1 MVKILISFFLF
12 IFISVH
18 GQTTKPTFALWDGA
32 LVMGYVDQGGF
43 LNFTGPNV
51 SLSKG
56 HSKWMLGML
65 PSLRFKEDPSTP
77 HNAPIFPS
85 LGSGLTYSYKLLVV
99 QVPMYYNP
107 KTLTANGRWS
117 MGLGL
122 GLRFSYLN
130 KKKS

>member
-1 MVKILISFFLF
+1 MVKILFSFFLF

-51 SLSKG
+51 SLGNG

-65 PSLRFKEDPSTP
+65 PSVRFKEDTSTL
-77 HNAPIFPS
+77 HQFSQAW
-85 LGSGLTYSYKLLVV
+85 
-99 QVPMYYNP
+99 VPD
-107 KTLTANGRWS
+107 
-117 MGLGL
+117 
-122 GLRFSYLN
+122 
-130 KKKS
+130 